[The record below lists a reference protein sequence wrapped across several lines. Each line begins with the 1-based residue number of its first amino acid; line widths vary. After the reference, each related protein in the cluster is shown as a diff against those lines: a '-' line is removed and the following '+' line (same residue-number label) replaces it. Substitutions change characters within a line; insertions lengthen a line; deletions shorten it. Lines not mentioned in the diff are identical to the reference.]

1 MICRPATRLCRPEEN
16 IMPPL
21 FEARLFVAPL
31 FAPMLLLASPA
42 FAAGPF
48 QDTAALDRAVA
59 AFTGKAIGEAGGA
72 RSVVDARLKL
82 ASCPTVS
89 MSWRGASQDAVVVTC
104 TGPEWRIFVPVR
116 ASAIAASGPAAAA
129 PVATAPIKVAAV
141 IKRGDPVTIAA
152 GSPGFSITREGIAMA
167 DAGAGGRFLVKVD
180 GTRAP
185 VQAVAIEAGRAT
197 LPGWTE

>member
-1 MICRPATRLCRPEEN
+1 MSRL
-16 IMPPL
+16 
-21 FEARLFVAPL
+21 FAARLFVPL
-31 FAPMLLLASPA
+31 PLLASPA

-48 QDTAALDRAVA
+48 QDTVAIDRAVA

-82 ASCPTVS
+82 ASCPMVS
-89 MSWRGASQDAVVVTC
+89 MSWRGPAQDAVVVAC
-104 TGPEWRIFVPVR
+104 TGPDWRIFVPVR
-116 ASAIAASGPAAAA
+116 ATVAAASAPAAAK
-129 PVATAPIKVAAV
+129 PVTLAPIKVAAV

-167 DAGAGGRFLVKVD
+167 DAAPGGRFLVKVD
-180 GTRAP
+180 NAKAP
-185 VQAVAIEAGRAT
+185 VQAVAIESGRAT

>member
-1 MICRPATRLCRPEEN
+1 M
-16 IMPPL
+16 
-21 FEARLFVAPL
+21 RLFAAPL
-31 FAPMLLLASPA
+31 FATMLLLAGPA
-42 FAAGPF
+42 AAAGPF
-48 QDTAALDRAVA
+48 QDTVALDRAVA

-82 ASCPTVS
+82 AACPMLS
-89 MSWRGASQDAVVVTC
+89 MAWRGAGHDAVVVTC

-116 ASAIAASGPAAAA
+116 ATATATAAPAAA
-129 PVATAPIKVAAV
+129 PVTIAPIKPAAV
-141 IKRGDPVTIAA
+141 IRRGDPVTIAA

-167 DAGAGGRFLVKVD
+167 DAGPGGRFLVKVD